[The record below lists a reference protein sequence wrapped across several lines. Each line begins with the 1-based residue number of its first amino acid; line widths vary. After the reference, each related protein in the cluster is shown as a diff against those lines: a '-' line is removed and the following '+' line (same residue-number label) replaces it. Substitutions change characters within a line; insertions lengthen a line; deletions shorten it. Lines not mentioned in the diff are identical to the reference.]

1 MKNKL
6 RAAVIGVG
14 YLGKFHAQK
23 YKNNP
28 QVELVGVCD
37 HSPAQ
42 ADKIAFDLKV
52 SSFHRPQDLVG
63 QVDLVTIAAS
73 TLSHFEL
80 AKLFIENGVHVNVEK
95 PITATLQQAEELV
108 ALAKR
113 KNVKLAVGH
122 IERFNPSIL
131 ELRKHI
137 KNPRL
142 IELTRMATFKTRGA
156 DVSVLHDLMIH
167 DIDLLLWLS
176 GSEIESMSGMG
187 SKLISQEMDIACV
200 SFKMKNGV
208 QALINVSRVASAMTR
223 SVRIVQ
229 DDATYLAQ
237 TGTHEIEKIEKGPG
251 GEEPVKITKWTV
263 EKTDALQ
270 TETDAFIEAVVQ
282 NKETAVTGDDGLK
295 ALKAIEEI
303 RSMIE
308 TVWTKY

>member
-1 MKNKL
+1 MNKL

-14 YLGKFHAQK
+14 YLGNFHAQK
-23 YKNNP
+23 YKSNP
-28 QVELVGVCD
+28 NVELVGVCD

-42 ADKIAFDLKV
+42 ADKIAAELKV
-52 SSFHRPQDLVG
+52 SSFHRPQDLLG

-80 AKLFIENGVHVNVEK
+80 AKLLIENGIHVNVEK
-95 PITATLQQAEELV
+95 PITATLEQAEELV
-108 ALAKR
+108 ALAKK

-137 KNPRL
+137 KTPRL

-176 GSEIESMSGMG
+176 GSEIESMTGMG
-187 SKLISQEMDIACV
+187 SKLISNEMDIACV

-208 QALINVSRVASAMTR
+208 QALINVSRVSSGMTR
-223 SVRIVQ
+223 SVRVVQ
-229 DDATYLAQ
+229 DDATYFAQ
-237 TGTHEIEKIEKGPG
+237 TGSHELEKVEKGPG
-251 GEEPVKITKWTV
+251 GEEPVKITKWNV
-263 EKTDALQ
+263 EKADALQ
-270 TETDAFIEAVVQ
+270 AETDAFIAAVRE
-282 NKETAVTGDDGLK
+282 NKSPVVTGEDGLK
-295 ALKAIEEI
+295 ALKAIEDI
-303 RSMIE
+303 RAMIE
-308 TVWTKY
+308 ASWTKY

>member
-1 MKNKL
+1 MTKL

-14 YLGKFHAQK
+14 YLGNFHAQK

-28 QVELVGVCD
+28 HVELVGVCD

-42 ADKIAFDLKV
+42 ADKIAAELKV

-80 AKLFIENGVHVNVEK
+80 AKLFIENGIHVNVEK
-95 PITATLQQAEELV
+95 PITATLSQAKELV
-108 ALAKR
+108 ALAKS

-122 IERFNPSIL
+122 IERFNPSII
-131 ELRKHI
+131 ELKKYI
-137 KNPRL
+137 KKPRL

-176 GSEIESMSGMG
+176 GSEIESMTGMG
-187 SKLISQEMDIACV
+187 SKLISNEMDIACV

-208 QALINVSRVASAMTR
+208 QAVINVSRVSSGMTR

-229 DDATYLAQ
+229 DEATYFAN
-237 TGTHEIEKIEKGPG
+237 TGSLELEKVEKGPG

-263 EKTDALQ
+263 DKADALQ
-270 TETDAFIEAVVQ
+270 SETNAFIEAVRE
-282 NKETAVTGDDGLK
+282 NKTPVVTGDDGLR
-295 ALKAIEEI
+295 ALQAIEDVGA
-303 RSMIE
+303 MIE
-308 TVWTKY
+308 AAWTKS